1 MGFPDL
7 MGSSPA
13 GRGARKGNKLPAK
26 GAALQATSTPRSSR
40 DASEHVFPEYIAE
53 EKHIQPLGEE
63 PPDLRELNACLDAL
77 AAVFPD
83 IQIEVF
89 RELLAN
95 FDGESRLALAADALL
110 KNRATWVKGR
120 WRIEKK
126 GSADNMGAEAHGQRL
141 QPNDR
146 EANRRFERV
155 PPKEVFRNP
164 EYKAAVE
171 TLGLQEFKGLS
182 RSTIK
187 AVLAESNYSYLE
199 ARETLVGLASKSW
212 SFTISSFFRGRK
224 VVSAAIATQHP
235 LIIYKSTGQG
245 SIVPTIKATGS
256 AELDRELYDAL
267 ILPLKKKQQ
276 AEREANDHEL
286 AVAINNAEAEETDNL
301 LECVCCYTES
311 VFEEFTSCNANGH
324 MICFRCVQ
332 HTLTEAIFGQGWQ
345 RSIDPN
351 TGTLRCLA
359 AESPECTGNIPSHHL
374 HRALMEDKTG
384 PEKLLKLDQRLAD
397 NVLAATGLPLI
408 HCPFC
413 SYAEIDDIYEPKT
426 ETQLRPNS
434 INIWNI
440 ILVAVCLFAVPFLAP
455 LALLATCAIG
465 LLLVYHQTFS
475 ASVTAEF
482 RAARQRQRR
491 RRRGLRFTCQ
501 NPLCGRAS
509 CLLCNKAWKDVHICN
524 ESSLVALRTQVE
536 QAMSLAIKRVCPK
549 CNTGFVKTSG
559 CNKLTCPCGYRM
571 CYVCRKDIGD
581 SALAQDAGYQHFC
594 QHFRP
599 QGDGTKCKECS
610 KCNLWEKEDEEAVL
624 EAARKE
630 AERKWMEVEKRD
642 LSAPEKTYL
651 TEGVAVNG
659 TRTGVVMLG
668 DLLKR
673 GRWPTMGEVCDVLV
687 EQFLIA

>member
-7 MGSSPA
+7 MGSSSA
-13 GRGARKGNKLPAK
+13 DRGARKSNKVPATNTPVEMTSAVTSSK
-26 GAALQATSTPRSSR
+26 DSAGHAL
-40 DASEHVFPEYIAE
+40 PEYIAE
-53 EKHIQPLGEE
+53 EEHLKPLGEE
-63 PPDLRELNACLDAL
+63 APDLRELNACLDAL

-89 RELLAN
+89 RELLTS

-110 KNRATWVKGR
+110 KNRAVWVKGR
-120 WRIEKK
+120 WRVDKE
-126 GSADNMGAEAHGQRL
+126 GSGSMAAKEHQQRPG
-141 QPNDR
+141 PNATDS
-146 EANRRFERV
+146 NRRFERV
-155 PPKEVFRNP
+155 PPTEVFRSQ
-164 EYKAAVE
+164 EYRAAVE
-171 TLGLQEFKGLS
+171 GLGLQEFKGLQ

-187 AVLAESNYSYLE
+187 AVLAEHNYSYLE

-212 SFTISSFFRGRK
+212 RFTISSLFRGRK
-224 VVSAAIATQHP
+224 VVSATAAAQHP
-235 LIIYKSTGQG
+235 LIVYKSTGQG
-245 SIVPTIKATGS
+245 SIVPTIKATGN

-267 ILPLKKKQQ
+267 IMPLKRKQE
-276 AEREANDHEL
+276 AEREAKDREL
-286 AVAINNAEAEETDNL
+286 AVAMNNAEAEETDNL

-311 VFEEFTSCNANGH
+311 VFEEFTSCSANGH

-345 RSIDPN
+345 RSIDSS
-351 TGTLRCLA
+351 TGTLRCPA
-359 AESPECTGNIPSHHL
+359 AESSECLGCIPSYHL
-374 HRALMEDKTG
+374 HRALMEDRTG

-397 NVLAATGLPLI
+397 NALAATGLPLI
-408 HCPFC
+408 RCPFC
-413 SYAEIDDIYEPKT
+413 SYAEVDDIYHP
-426 ETQLRPNS
+426 ETDNQFRPHS
-434 INIWNI
+434 VNIWNI
-440 ILVAVCLFAVPFLAP
+440 ALVVVCLFTVPFLAP
-455 LALLATCAIG
+455 LALLAAFIIC
-465 LLLVYHQTFS
+465 LLFISHQTFS
-475 ASVTAEF
+475 ASIMAEL

-509 CLLCNKAWKDVHICN
+509 CLLCNKAWKDVHVCN

-559 CNKLTCPCGYRM
+559 CNKLTCPCGYKM
-571 CYVCRKDIGD
+571 CYVCRKDIGNGA
-581 SALAQDAGYQHFC
+581 STQDAGYQHFC

-599 QGDGTKCKECS
+599 QGDGTKCKECT

-624 EAARKE
+624 DAARKE

-642 LSAPEKTYL
+642 LSGPEKTYL
-651 TEGVAVNG
+651 TEGVAVNP
-659 TRTGVVMLG
+659 TRTGAVVLG

-673 GRWPTMGEVCDVLV
+673 GRWPTMAEVCDVLV
-687 EQFLIA
+687 EQFLISY